1 MNRNIVERISTH
13 CSAFVNRLTCKIN
26 SILLLLCNSLIENF
40 GDLSGKERFPH
51 VQIICKYASTSR
63 WRWQHWS
70 SDLHSDPQ
78 GRRKVGGVSSNVV
91 GTICPPVEIELTDLS
106 QFGSGCMTSQPSGSD
121 SPDVAAVLCW
131 LDYWADQPR
140 RRKNVHNFKEDQLVL
155 YSTVKYNCRVK
166 IAFTLITKKLLVWE
180 LSLQKHFGKAI
191 FHCVW
196 AKRRSH

>member
-1 MNRNIVERISTH
+1 MSMAVRQYYNLIVFAVQYDMCLLDLMEYYWSVWKTAISTY
-13 CSAFVNRLTCKIN
+13 
-26 SILLLLCNSLIENF
+26 
-40 GDLSGKERFPH
+40 

-106 QFGSGCMTSQPSGSD
+106 KFGSGCMTSQPSCSD
-121 SPDVAAVLCW
+121 SPDVDAVLCW

-155 YSTVKYNCRVK
+155 YSTVAVPYSKWKKWCPLPKVQSVQMQTVKNDCRSCRG
-166 IAFTLITKKLLVWE
+166 
-180 LSLQKHFGKAI
+180 SLYSIGPLPA
-191 FHCVW
+191 
-196 AKRRSH
+196 

>member
-26 SILLLLCNSLIENF
+26 SILLLLCTSLIENF

-106 QFGSGCMTSQPSGSD
+106 KFGSGCMTSQPSGSD

-155 YSTVKYNCRVK
+155 YSTVAVPYSKWKKWCPLPKVQSVQMQTVKNDCRSCRG
-166 IAFTLITKKLLVWE
+166 
-180 LSLQKHFGKAI
+180 SLYSIGPLPA
-191 FHCVW
+191 
-196 AKRRSH
+196 